1 MYVAIEKQNE
11 VFSKK
16 NINYPD
22 KIESLTSDNSIELS
36 ISLILEEI
44 IQRNKEHPSY
54 KKLLKK
60 QSKSIFNMNKIPK
73 ITVLEYLHR
82 INQFT
87 ELERS
92 TLICTLIYLDRITK
106 SNLIIL
112 TEYNVYR
119 LLLMSIIVSIKYN
132 EDVNFLNDYYCK
144 IAGLNL
150 KEFNKIEAEYVYC
163 INFNFFIKDNEF
175 QTYKKYLENYCYKKI
190 ITA

>member
-11 VFSKK
+11 VFPKK

-22 KIESLTSDNSIELS
+22 KIGSLTSDNSIELS

>member
-112 TEYNVYR
+112 TEYNVYG

>member
-1 MYVAIEKQNE
+1 MSVAKEKQNE
-11 VFSKK
+11 VFPKK

>member
-1 MYVAIEKQNE
+1 
-11 VFSKK
+11 
-16 NINYPD
+16 
-22 KIESLTSDNSIELS
+22 
-36 ISLILEEI
+36 
-44 IQRNKEHPSY
+44 
-54 KKLLKK
+54 
-60 QSKSIFNMNKIPK
+60 MNKIPK

>member
-22 KIESLTSDNSIELS
+22 KIGSLTSDNSIELS

>member
-1 MYVAIEKQNE
+1 MSVDIEQQNNPLSYDK
-11 VFSKK
+11 V
-16 NINYPD
+16 NYPD
-22 KIESLTSDNSIELS
+22 NKLLSLTSDNSIELS

-106 SNLIIL
+106 TNSIML
-112 TEYNVYR
+112 TEYNVHR
-119 LLLMSIIVSIKYN
+119 LLSMSIIVSIKFN
-132 EDVNFLNDYYCK
+132 EDEIFENDYYSK
-144 IAGLNL
+144 ITGFNL
-150 KEFNKIEAEYVYC
+150 KEFNKIEAEYVC
-163 INFNFFIKDNEF
+163 GINFNFFIKDDEF
-175 QTYKKYLENYCYKKI
+175 QTYKKFLHNYCYKKKC
-190 ITA
+190 

>member
-1 MYVAIEKQNE
+1 MSVDIEQQNNPLSYDK
-11 VFSKK
+11 VNS
-16 NINYPD
+16 PD
-22 KIESLTSDNSIELS
+22 KLLSLTSDNSIELS

>member
-1 MYVAIEKQNE
+1 MYGAIEKQNE
-11 VFSKK
+11 VFPKK
-16 NINYPD
+16 NFNYPD

>member
-175 QTYKKYLENYCYKKI
+175 QTYKKYLENYCYNKI

>member
-1 MYVAIEKQNE
+1 MSLDIKQQNNPLSYDK
-11 VFSKK
+11 V
-16 NINYPD
+16 NYPD
-22 KIESLTSDNSIELS
+22 KLLSLTSDNSIELS